1 MLNSHLRFGG
11 LSATAKSLRVGIFVL
26 LATAIAF
33 APVFVYGFP
42 ADSWDIRFHSL
53 WTRNF
58 SDQLWAGEFYP
69 RWLSQINDGLGSPYF
84 FYYSPLA
91 YYLASLFQGFRTPTG
106 IAQISLASITLLFLS
121 GLACYRWLLG
131 ISGRTGALVG
141 TCFYVMAPSHV
152 FVDAYVR
159 GDYSEFASYVWL
171 PVILHGV
178 ELVRSR
184 RANGF
189 AQITLSYAGL
199 VLTNVVI
206 GLVFSG
212 VPFLYA
218 LGRFQE
224 RRSRAFF
231 VPLANVAGLAL
242 ASVYL
247 LPALTT
253 QSDVRMPLWPRVT
266 LIFDVSTPKLVLF
279 IDLLFVAYAIALAG
293 AGIVLWHLKSRKL
306 GSFESTLLLICAATM
321 IFMTGLARPIW
332 DLFPMLR
339 AIQFAWRFN
348 SVIDIGLAGLTAAVT
363 AELSR
368 RFGERR
374 LLTAAVGAFSAMAVA
389 ADVCAVRFGVFDFDP
404 MLWSKRVAY
413 SPDYG
418 LFRPLTARNPLPADT
433 LPLWSGGAGLDAE
446 VVPIAKVVSADGAAR
461 VQVTRWRPRDIAF
474 SIDAAMPGTVV
485 VAQLYYPGWHAV
497 SATTGRALPT
507 RPSDDRGLVAIDY
520 GAGTDEV
527 TLRLVPRPV
536 ERLGW
541 LSTGV
546 TTVVLVLVVIVLH
559 RDRADMRE
567 SPAPWRGQCTVEK
580 PR

>member
-1 MLNSHLRFGG
+1 MMLNSRIRSGG
-11 LSATAKSLRVGIFVL
+11 LSATAKPLRVGIFVL

-33 APVFVYGFP
+33 APVLVYGFP
-42 ADSWDIRFHSL
+42 ADSWDIRFHAL

-58 SDQLWAGEFYP
+58 SDQLWAGELYP
-69 RWLSQINDGLGSPYF
+69 RWLFQINDGLGSPYF

-91 YYLASLFQGFRTPTG
+91 YYLASLFQAFRTPTG

-131 ISGRTGALVG
+131 ICGRTGALVG
-141 TCFYVMAPSHV
+141 TCFYVIAPSHV

-159 GDYSEFASYVWL
+159 GDYPEFASYVWL
-171 PVILHGV
+171 PAILHGV

-184 RANGF
+184 RAIGF
-189 AQITLSYAGL
+189 VQITLSYAGL
-199 VLTNVVI
+199 VLTHVVT

-218 LGRFQE
+218 LGRFEQ
-224 RRSRAFF
+224 RSRALL
-231 VPLANVAGLAL
+231 VLLANVMGLAL

-253 QSDVRMPLWPRVT
+253 QSDVSMPWRHLT
-266 LIFDVSTPKLVLF
+266 LVFDVWTPKLVLF
-279 IDLLFVAYAIALAG
+279 INLLFVAYAMAVVG
-293 AGIVLWHLKSRKL
+293 TGIVLWHLSSRKL
-306 GSFESTLLLICAATM
+306 GSFEYTLLLICAATM
-321 IFMTGLARPIW
+321 VSMTGLARPIW
-332 DLFPMLR
+332 DLVPMSR
-339 AIQFAWRFN
+339 AVQFAWRLN

-368 RFGERR
+368 RVGERR
-374 LLTAAVGAFSAMAVA
+374 LLTAAVAAFSAMAVM

-418 LFRPLTARNPLPADT
+418 LFRPLTARNPLPADK
-433 LPLWSGGAGLDAE
+433 LPLWGGGAGLDAE
-446 VVPIAKVVSADGAAR
+446 VVPIAKIVSADSAAR

-474 SIDAAMPGTVV
+474 SIDATVPGTAV
-485 VAQLYYPGWHAV
+485 VAQLYYPGWQAV

-520 GAGTDEV
+520 GAGIDEV
-527 TLRLVPRPV
+527 RLHLVRRPA

-541 LSTGV
+541 FSTGV
-546 TTVVLVLVVIVLH
+546 TAVVFVLVIIVLQRRWSRH
-559 RDRADMRE
+559 ARVAGALAQRM
-567 SPAPWRGQCTVEK
+567 SG
-580 PR
+580 

>member
-1 MLNSHLRFGG
+1 MMLNPHVRFGG
-11 LSATAKSLRVGIFVL
+11 LSATAKPLRAGFFVL

-58 SDQLWAGEFYP
+58 SDQLWAGELYP

-84 FYYSPLA
+84 FYYYPLA
-91 YYLASLFQGFRTPTG
+91 YYLASLFHGFRTPTG

-121 GLACYRWLLG
+121 GLVCYRWLLG
-131 ISGRTGALVG
+131 ICGRTGALVG
-141 TCFYVMAPSHV
+141 ACFYVMAPSHV

-159 GDYSEFASYVWL
+159 GDYPEFASYVWL
-171 PVILHGV
+171 PAILHGV

-184 RANGF
+184 RAIGF
-189 AQITLSYAGL
+189 VLITLTYAGL
-199 VLTNVVI
+199 VLTHVVI

-218 LGRFQE
+218 LGRFEKQ
-224 RRSRAFF
+224 RSRAFF
-231 VPLANVAGLAL
+231 VLLANVVGLAL

-253 QSDVRMPLWPRVT
+253 QSDVHMPPSGRVI
-266 LIFDVSTPKLVLF
+266 LIFDVWTPQLVLF
-279 IDLLFVAYAIALAG
+279 INLLFVAYAIALAG
-293 AGIVLWHLKSRKL
+293 VGIVLWNLKSRKF

-321 IFMTGLARPIW
+321 MFMTGLARPIW
-332 DLFPMLR
+332 DLLPMLQPL
-339 AIQFAWRFN
+339 QFAWRFN
-348 SVIDIGLAGLTAAVT
+348 CVIDIGLAGLIAAAI
-363 AELSR
+363 AELSGR
-368 RFGERR
+368 LGERR
-374 LLTAAVGAFSAMAVA
+374 LLTAAIGAFAVMAIM

-413 SPDYG
+413 RPDYG
-418 LFRPLTARNPLPADT
+418 LFRPFTARNPLPADI
-433 LPLWSGGAGLDAE
+433 LPLWSGGTGLDAE
-446 VVPIAKVVSADGAAR
+446 VAPIAKVVLANGTAR

-474 SIDAAMPGTVV
+474 SIDAAMPGTAV
-485 VAQLYYPGWHAV
+485 VAQLYYPGWQAV

-520 GAGTDEV
+520 GTGAEEV
-527 TLRLVPRPV
+527 ALRLMPRPV
-536 ERLGW
+536 EKLGW
-541 LSTGV
+541 LITGV
-546 TTVVLVLVVIVLH
+546 TAIILVLVTIVLRRRWKTH
-559 RDRADMRE
+559 AGVGRAVGER
-567 SPAPWRGQCTVEK
+567 
-580 PR
+580 